1 MDRLANYT
9 QDNDT
14 ELAHKFGDVDIYAM
28 FKLNIDRLVDQASSL
43 EFKNVL
49 DLMVA
54 FLKFTLRCY
63 QDNSDYV
70 NQIL

>member
-1 MDRLANYT
+1 M
-9 QDNDT
+9 
-14 ELAHKFGDVDIYAM
+14 FGNIDIYAM
-28 FKLNIDRLVDQASSL
+28 FKTNIDRLVESAGAT

-63 QDNSDYV
+63 VDNSDYV
-70 NQIL
+70 NQILKSCVKVCAN

>member
-14 ELAHKFGDVDIYAM
+14 ELAQRFGDVDIYAM

>member
-1 MDRLANYT
+1 M
-9 QDNDT
+9 
-14 ELAHKFGDVDIYAM
+14 FGDVDIYKM
-28 FKLNIDRLVDQASSL
+28 FKTNIDRLVDTASST

-63 QDNSDYV
+63 EDNTEYV
-70 NQIL
+70 NLILQSCVKVCER

>member
-1 MDRLANYT
+1 M
-9 QDNDT
+9 
-14 ELAHKFGDVDIYAM
+14 FGDLDIYAM
-28 FKLNIDRLVDQASSL
+28 FKSNIDTLIDNASTT

-63 QDNSDYV
+63 IDNGDYV
-70 NQIL
+70 N